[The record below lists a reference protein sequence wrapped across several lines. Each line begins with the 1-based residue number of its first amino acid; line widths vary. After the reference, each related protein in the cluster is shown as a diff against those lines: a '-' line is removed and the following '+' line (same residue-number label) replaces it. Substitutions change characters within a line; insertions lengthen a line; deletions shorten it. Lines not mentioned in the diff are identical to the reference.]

1 MRDRSINKTTGYF
14 PQLDGLRALAIS
26 LVIAFHWFPENL
38 PVQSLSSGQF
48 GVTLFFVLSG
58 FLITGILLK
67 ARGFLA
73 TQGFAHVYRSF
84 MIRRMLRIFPVY
96 YFVLLVVWIAQYLY
110 FLPPI
115 ETEFYE
121 HPLYYLTYCSNF
133 LIDKFNNWSD
143 VLSIYWTL
151 AVEEQF
157 YIFWPII
164 ILKIATRHLKKI
176 IIACIAVG
184 ILSRFVLEMVGH
196 GSGVLMPTCLDSFGL
211 GALWSVVLLQKDKT
225 ERFVRQMHLLTLISA
240 ALFVL
245 FCFYLQDSIFK
256 LLLFRTSMSFL
267 SLYLVIRASFKNGFQ
282 SVAGKVFGNKYIGLL
297 GKISYGI
304 YVYHMLV
311 PDFLMPTLLSF
322 SRRVLHMKIV
332 LSPTWFAVASLSLL
346 LATATSSWL
355 LLEVPFRRLKN
366 RFQVQPGDSNSFIGY
381 REEIAMK
388 IAKYI

>member
-1 MRDRSINKTTGYF
+1 MREQSANKASGYF

-38 PVQSLSSGQF
+38 PVQSLCSGQF

-73 TQGFAHVYRSF
+73 TQGFAHIYRSF
-84 MIRRMLRIFPVY
+84 MIRRILRIFPVY
-96 YFVLLVVWIAQYLY
+96 YFVILVVWIAQYLH

-121 HPLYYLTYCSNF
+121 YPLYYLAYCSNF

-164 ILKIATRHLKKI
+164 ILKIATTHLKKV

-184 ILSRFVLEMVGH
+184 ILSRLILEVLGH

-211 GALWSVVLLQKDKT
+211 GALWSVVLLQKDQAEK
-225 ERFVRQMHLLTLISA
+225 FVRQIRLLTLICA
-240 ALFVL
+240 ALFIL
-245 FCFYLQDSIFK
+245 FCFYWQDSIFK
-256 LLLFRTSMSFL
+256 LLLFRTSMSVL
-267 SLYLVIRASFKNGFQ
+267 SLYLVITASFKNGFK
-282 SVAGKVFGNKYIGLL
+282 SVAGKVLGNKYIGLL

-311 PDFLMPTLLSF
+311 PDFLMPILLSF

-332 LSPTWFAVASLSLL
+332 LSPAWFVVASLALL

-366 RFQVQPGDSNSFIGY
+366 SFQVQPGGSKDYIGY